1 VWLWPPFSPNLNT
14 LHFSIWNIL
23 ETRKLASNHKN
34 FAALQDS
41 ISKVWAPLA
50 EELARKASRRLEQIV
65 AAGRCFIAFT
75 RGRHHKHK
83 LPPLFKAAKPSI

>member
-14 LHFSIWNIL
+14 LHFSIWSVL

-34 FAALQDS
+34 FAALQAS

-50 EELARKASRRLEQIV
+50 EKLAQKASRHC
-65 AAGRCFIAFT
+65 AAAWSRSS
-75 RGRHHKHK
+75 
-83 LPPLFKAAKPSI
+83 LLAAVSLH